1 MSRFEAVTVC
11 LHYADFL
18 EHSIRANQSH
28 FDDWVV
34 VTSKE
39 DQDTLR
45 VCERYGVRTALCPY
59 FKKNA
64 SPSNKALAINLG
76 LAHLK
81 CSDWMIHIDADTVL
95 PRNFRGLIE
104 NAEPRKDCIYGV
116 DRVHCPTWDDWYR
129 FLTAIEP
136 DLKHYFVQSPGGWS
150 MGTRLSHFEFG
161 GYVPI
166 GFFQMWNRESRIT
179 RYPTTQD
186 GGAEHTDV
194 LHSLQWA
201 RPNRVLLPEIIA
213 IHLDSEPCQMGAN
226 WNGRTTKWFGPPGQ
240 DVSPRPASE
249 PKPPRPD
256 DSSTNFAATPGY
268 FHSRDHCDKK
278 HKHHHERSHRTGFC

>member
-1 MSRFEAVTVC
+1 MGRFEAVTVC
-11 LHYADFL
+11 LQYADFL
-18 EHSIRANQSH
+18 EHSIRANQAH

-45 VCERYGVRTALCPY
+45 VCERYGVRIAFCPY

-64 SPSNKALAINLG
+64 SSFNKALAINLG

-95 PRNFRGLIE
+95 PRNFPGLVH
-104 NAEPRKDCIYGV
+104 NAELQKERIYGV
-116 DRVHCPTWDDWYR
+116 DRVNCPSWDEWQRYS
-129 FLTAIEP
+129 TAS
-136 DLKHYFVQSPGGWS
+136 DLDQKHYFIHWPAGWRT
-150 MGTRLSHFEFG
+150 GNRLSHFEFG

-166 GFFQMWNRESRIT
+166 GFFQMWNRASKIT

-201 RPNRVLLPEIIA
+201 RPNRVLLPEIVA
-213 IHLDSEPCQMGAN
+213 IHLESEPCPMGAN
-226 WNGRTTKWFGPPGQ
+226 WNGRRTKRFGPSGQ
-240 DVSPRPASE
+240 DKAFPVRRKPAGDA
-249 PKPPRPD
+249 RL
-256 DSSTNFAATPGY
+256 Y
-268 FHSRDHCDKK
+268 L
-278 HKHHHERSHRTGFC
+278 